1 MEKNSTIENIKNGN
15 GLQPL
20 NTSQPTT
27 KPSGVTSEQRGQTPS
42 GIRRDTFTLQENKK
56 N

>member
-20 NTSQPTT
+20 NTSQSMTN
-27 KPSGVTSEQRGQTPS
+27 PSGVTSEQRDQTPT
-42 GIRRDTFTLQENKK
+42 GIRRDIYTLQGNK
-56 N
+56 NN